1 MKNAF
6 LNNFRSYYI
15 YMKNKANIKK
25 YCKKI
30 VKTNAI
36 LPTGSRIMNGLWVVA
51 SQIPLR
57 FSVVWHDKEKTVSE
71 FITQSPLS
79 FVQLNMSCSAS
90 NYYLTL
96 TPYFHQESENEPHF
110 ELYRMLQVIN
120 ITNVDLWETFYET
133 FHNISSIKVPST
145 LKVIK

>member
-1 MKNAF
+1 M
-6 LNNFRSYYI
+6 
-15 YMKNKANIKK
+15 
-25 YCKKI
+25 
-30 VKTNAI
+30 
-36 LPTGSRIMNGLWVVA
+36 
-51 SQIPLR
+51 
-57 FSVVWHDKEKTVSE
+57 SE